1 MHFAINRI
9 QGYNVV
15 RSGGATSLAN
25 IKTIA
30 KLAGVSVTTVSRV
43 LNNHPYV
50 NEATRQKVQRIMEK
64 EGYQPN
70 SSAVHLIKG
79 QTNSVGV
86 IVPSSHPYFQTILS
100 GIMDEAAKSGYG
112 TLLYQSRY
120 ETHEEHKALQLLSTK
135 QIDGLIF
142 CSRALELEAIA
153 AYAKYGPVVT
163 CEYTEHERIAAVYTD
178 HYEAFQTGMQ
188 YLIQHGHTAIGYCV
202 GRPDSASS
210 QARYLAY
217 KTLLQEHGEVLR
229 PEWIFTNCT
238 EIKDGIRVID
248 TLMTMEERP
257 TALLVTGDEAAAGV
271 ILRAQAIGLR
281 IPEDIAIIGF
291 DNLPISEALGLT
303 TIDQHLQ
310 EIGREAFRTF
320 YHSRNT
326 DVKDNGRRP
335 KTAIPFELI
344 ERSSV

>member
-1 MHFAINRI
+1 M
-9 QGYNVV
+9 
-15 RSGGATSLAN
+15 AN

>member
-1 MHFAINRI
+1 MA
-9 QGYNVV
+9 NVK
-15 RSGGATSLAN
+15 S
-25 IKTIA
+25 IA

-50 NEATRQKVQRIMEK
+50 NEATRQKVQHIMEK
-64 EGYQPN
+64 EGYRPN

-79 QTNSVGV
+79 HTDRVGV
-86 IVPSSHPYFQTILS
+86 IVPNNHPYFQAILS
-100 GIMDEAAKSGYG
+100 GVMDEAAKSGYG

-120 ETHEEHKALQLLSTK
+120 ETQEEHKALQLLSTK
-135 QIDGLIF
+135 QIDGLLF

-153 AYAKYGPVVT
+153 AYAKYGPIVT
-163 CEYTEHERIAAVYTD
+163 CEYTENEQIAAVYTD
-178 HYEAFQTGMQ
+178 HYEAFQKGIQ
-188 YLIQHGHTAIGYCV
+188 YLIQHGHRAIGYCV

-217 KTLLQEHGEVLR
+217 KTLLHEQGEVLH
-229 PEWIFTNCT
+229 PEWIFTDCT

-248 TLMTMEERP
+248 TLMKMEERP

-271 ILRAQAIGLR
+271 ILRAQALGLR
-281 IPEDIAIIGF
+281 IPEDLAIIGF

-320 YHSRNT
+320 YNSRNVE
-326 DVKDNGRRP
+326 VKDNAP
-335 KTAIPFELI
+335 SSKTVIPFELV

>member
-1 MHFAINRI
+1 M
-9 QGYNVV
+9 
-15 RSGGATSLAN
+15 AN

-112 TLLYQSRY
+112 ALLYQSRY

-178 HYEAFQTGMQ
+178 HYEAFQTGIQ

-217 KTLLQEHGEVLR
+217 KTLLHEHGEVLR

-326 DVKDNGRRP
+326 DVKDNGRSP